1 MRRIA
6 VPLSFIFLCLIPAIL
21 SAQDEV
27 PWLKEQVGIL
37 ASNDMS
43 GRGYVDGGGA
53 KAAAYINNKF
63 DEYGLKSFN
72 KEPGKGQISARYQ
85 PYSFP
90 VNTFPGIVSLKL
102 NHKTLIPGKDFLVHG
117 ASRSIAIANK
127 RVTSIQLAALRDTL
141 QWDSIRSGFSAN
153 GVYLLYNIDKLMA
166 MKKLSIRSLAKEFTS
181 GVYIV
186 PMSKKLTWLVTT
198 DTVGA
203 TIIYVEDSVM
213 PRTVRKMSAVI
224 QTKFIPAFPTQ
235 NVLGYIPGTGKPDSF
250 IVFSAHYDHLGKM
263 GERAVFNG
271 ANDNASG
278 TAMLLYLAKYYSA
291 HPQKYSIAFMAF
303 SGEEAG
309 LLGSIYYV
317 THPIFPLENIRFV
330 MNMDMMG
337 DATKGITIVNGPA
350 NPVEFAMFKR
360 INADNNYLPDIINR
374 DQTKNSDHY
383 PFSQMD
389 VNAVFIYT
397 NGVKPYYHDIKDRPE
412 EVDFEHADG
421 VIKLLED
428 FTRRLQ
434 GL

>member
-1 MRRIA
+1 MLRIS
-6 VPLSFIFLCLIPAIL
+6 VPLLLTFLFFTPSLL
-21 SAQDEV
+21 SAQQELQ
-27 PWLKEQVGIL
+27 WLKTQVSIL

-53 KAAAYINNKF
+53 KAAAYINSRF
-63 DEYGLKSFN
+63 DEFGLLSFG
-72 KEPGKGQISARYQ
+72 KEHTHYQ
-85 PYSFP
+85 PYTFP
-90 VNTFPGIVSLKL
+90 VNTFPGVVSLKL

-117 ASRSIAIANK
+117 ASRSIAITNQ

-141 QWDSIRSGFSAN
+141 EWDSIKSHFSAS
-153 GVYLLYNIDKLMA
+153 GVYLLYNIDKLMT
-166 MKKLSIRSLAKEFTS
+166 MKKLSIRSLAKEFAG
-181 GVYIV
+181 GVYII
-186 PMSKKLTWLVTT
+186 PMAKKLTWLVTT

-235 NVLGYIPGTGKPDSF
+235 NVLGFVPGTGKPDSF
-250 IVFSAHYDHLGKM
+250 ILFTAHYDHLGKM
-263 GERAVFNG
+263 GQHALFNG

-278 TAMLLYLAKYYSA
+278 TAMLLYLAKYYAA

-309 LLGSIYYV
+309 LMGSIYYAN
-317 THPIFPLENIRFV
+317 HPVFPLQHIRFV
-330 MNMDMMG
+330 LNMDMMG

-350 NPVEFAMFKR
+350 NPVEFALFKQ
-360 INADNNYLPDIINR
+360 INADSNYLPDIIKR

-383 PFSQMD
+383 PFSLKG
-389 VNAVFIYT
+389 VNAIFIYT

-412 EVDFEHADG
+412 EVDFEHGAG
-421 VIKLLED
+421 VIRLLED
-428 FTRRLQ
+428 FTDRLQ
-434 GL
+434 AL